1 METFLEILE
10 RLREDMSEAKGV
22 LIGEI
27 ILIIGWI
34 YYLIQLD
41 KLNEILKEYYLSSD
55 GVVAR
60 AFKIVFS
67 EQNSSIMAYLLGGI
81 ILLFFLVG
89 VVVYSFKQGYI
100 WLSFMISL
108 INLILIIF
116 VLNSLLAPILISVAL
131 VLIIAGIGLWAFSNN

>member
-67 EQNSSIMAYLLGGI
+67 EQNPSIMAYLLGGI
-81 ILLFFLVG
+81 ILLVFLVG